1 MRTFAGILL
10 LLLIGSSLS
19 MQAPLLGYEQEEN
32 KAITVTGEIIS
43 LKMTALAD
51 NPWEE
56 LALKDS
62 QGKIYILI
70 GKAVEK
76 LQDAIGKSAK
86 IIGFAKP
93 PMLVSGANTAVLE
106 VSKFM
111 IITSQQLDS
120 K

>member
-1 MRTFAGILL
+1 MRTFTSILL
-10 LLLIGSSLS
+10 MFLIWSCFS
-19 MQAPLLGYEQEEN
+19 MQAPLLCYAQEEN
-32 KAITVTGEIIS
+32 QTITVTGQIIS
-43 LKMTALAD
+43 VKMTALAD

-56 LALKDS
+56 IALKDS

-76 LQDAIGKSAK
+76 LQDAIGKTVK
-86 IIGFAKP
+86 ISGVTKP
-93 PMLVSGANTAVLE
+93 PMLVSGAKTAVLE

-111 IITSQQLDS
+111 LINSQQLNV